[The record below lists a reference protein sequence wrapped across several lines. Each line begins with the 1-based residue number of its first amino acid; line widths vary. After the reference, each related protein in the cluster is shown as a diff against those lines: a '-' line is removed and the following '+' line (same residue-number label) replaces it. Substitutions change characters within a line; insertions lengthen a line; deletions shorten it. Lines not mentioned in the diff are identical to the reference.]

1 MKKDFYIETLEL
13 MISDYMDENPGIT
26 WEQAYKAIATKVYDV
41 ALDRMAE
48 MVDWHRDMQED
59 H

>member
-1 MKKDFYIETLEL
+1 
-13 MISDYMDENPGIT
+13 MISDYMDEHPEIT
-26 WEQAYKAIATKVYDV
+26 WEQAYKAIASKVYDV

-59 H
+59 R

>member
-13 MISDYMDENPGIT
+13 MISDYMDEHPEIT
-26 WEQAYKAIATKVYDV
+26 WEQAYKAIAGKVYDV

-48 MVDWHRDMQED
+48 MADWYREMQED
-59 H
+59 R